1 MPRSL
6 TNNTNLQYSIEETL
20 GNLFASPAWFTM
32 EPNDISSFGANIST
46 VARNPISKNR
56 QRRKGTITNIESAVE
71 ITADLTMSSL
81 QDFIEGFCFSTFSG
95 GDILTA
101 TDITTNVISMAETS
115 NILVNTLVR
124 VTGLT
129 ATADNGLHVVT
140 AVITDTSITIPGLTD
155 VTENFLI
162 EVVGHRFAAGDLDVQ
177 DANNLTT
184 TTQDL
189 SVLGLVPG
197 QSVYVGG
204 HLAANKFTT
213 AANNGLI
220 RVLSVSANVLNF
232 DKALT
237 TFATEADD
245 TQLVDV
251 YFGKFVRNV
260 PTDDANYIERSYQ
273 FELEYA
279 TLDTGNLPMYEYA
292 KGNLCNEIT
301 VEAPLTDKASIA
313 PGFIGT
319 DTEPPV
325 SAGNRAT
332 NAATPTDPQYT
343 TAFNTSADIA
353 RIRVAD
359 VDDSG
364 LTSDFKSLSL
374 TINNNVTPENV
385 LGVTGA
391 KYINAGNLE
400 IGFEAEMIFSNAA
413 VADRIRNNATVS
425 LDFRLNNDDGTLAFD
440 IPSLTL
446 GGGARSFPVNETVLI
461 STTGEAYADDTFNT
475 SIGITIFNH
484 ALPIDPANP
493 FL

>member
-20 GNLFASPAWFTM
+20 GNLFASPSWFTL

-56 QRRKGTITNIESAVE
+56 QRRKGTITNIESSVE
-71 ITADLTMSSL
+71 INADLTMSSL
-81 QDFIEGFCFSTFSG
+81 QDFIEGFCFSAFSG

-101 TDITTNVISMAETS
+101 TDVATGVVTMAETS
-115 NILVNTLVR
+115 NIIVNTLVR

-140 AVITDTSITIPGLTD
+140 AVTVDTSITIAALTD
-155 VTENFLI
+155 VTENFLV
-162 EVVGHRFAAGDLDVQ
+162 EVVGHRFAVGDLDVL

-184 TTQDL
+184 TSQDL
-189 SVLGLVPG
+189 TLLGLVAG
-197 QSVYVGG
+197 QSVHVGG
-204 HLAANKFTT
+204 FLAANQF
-213 AANNGLI
+213 AAADNSGLI
-220 RVLSVSANVLNF
+220 RVSSVAANVLTF

-237 TFATEADD
+237 TFTTEADAS
-245 TQLVDV
+245 QLIDM

-260 PTDDANYIERSYQ
+260 PTDNPNYIERSYQ

-279 TLDTGNLPMYEYA
+279 TLDAGDLPMYEYA
-292 KGNLCNEIT
+292 RGNLCNELT
-301 VEAPLTDKASIA
+301 FETPLTDKATLA

-319 DTEPPV
+319 DTAPPV
-325 SAGNRAT
+325 NVAGRAT

-359 VDDSG
+359 VDDTG
-364 LTSDFKSLSL
+364 LTSDFKSLSI

-400 IGFEAEMIFSNAA
+400 IGFEAEMIFSNSV
-413 VADRIRNNATVS
+413 VAERIRSNATVS
-425 LDFRLNNDDGTLAFD
+425 LDFRLTNDDGTIAFD

-461 STTGEAYADDTFNT
+461 STTGEAYADDAFNT